1 MKTKFFRTVKVSCAF
16 GYLEIKKRMKVEL
29 FVGLVFR
36 QNRSCSSQ
44 IRTLTAVTQSVW
56 FCVHTVQDALLS
68 FSLPERFSASPAV
81 LSCIQM
87 TLCLAASLSYTAES
101 FLCSVFPRPVVGV
114 NSQLPLSSWIAARLR
129 DSGKGKPC
137 QVQTANIK
145 QAWQPPLLL
154 QAWQWFK
161 VLFHLRRWQAAKC
174 MQIYFTYSQME
185 LIEAA
190 CRCHG
195 DYRLL
200 EQLCELLPP
209 LGSLYVCI

>member
-1 MKTKFFRTVKVSCAF
+1 M
-16 GYLEIKKRMKVEL
+16 
-29 FVGLVFR
+29 
-36 QNRSCSSQ
+36 
-44 IRTLTAVTQSVW
+44 
-56 FCVHTVQDALLS
+56 HTDGIVPRR
-68 FSLPERFSASPAV
+68 LPLIHSGK
-81 LSCIQM
+81 
-87 TLCLAASLSYTAES
+87 

-114 NSQLPLSSWIAARLR
+114 NSQLPLSSWIVARLR

-145 QAWQPPLLL
+145 QAWQAPLLL

-209 LGSLYVCI
+209 LGSLYVCTDCSVSCICMTFPYTAFTFFYCVGRNLTFHNLTEVQPRQLADVFWFLKMWLRAFRKQ